1 MRKRSLV
8 VLLSLVMIGALAL
21 AGGSGLS
28 GEGRETI
35 ITLADDGVLV
45 DGSSISE
52 DPSSAVYAGANIVY
66 YEEGRGSSYGEGTY
80 KDEHSANEAARHTVI
95 TITKPGVYRVSGT
108 LTSGQIAVDLGSSAK
123 KDSGAVVE
131 LILDGVDITCT
142 VAPAI
147 IFYNVWESEST
158 TQAGAIV
165 TLADN
170 SENTVS
176 GSHVARIY
184 KEGTTSKLH
193 KYDGAFYSKRSIII
207 RGEESGTG
215 TLSIKADNEGL
226 CSEMHLTIEGGAI
239 RINSQ
244 DDGINANEDGVS
256 VITING
262 GYLYIDA
269 GNGSEGDGID
279 SNGYLV
285 INGGTLVSLANG
297 RSGDGGIDADMDIT
311 INGGTVV
318 ALGSRND
325 ATSVSSEQPYMELS
339 YASVKSAG
347 TLIRITDQQD
357 NEIVTFRPGKIY
369 QSLTFSSPELLL
381 DTVYYL
387 YSGGTNTGVEE
398 SDGLYLAGGVYS
410 DGTQQSYSG
419 SGSGTMPRPGTMDPF
434 INMGQAPQQQQQP
447 EGMPPTPPIDD
458 RPGNRNPWERN
469 VPDQQPNQQRDFGAF
484 GSASP
489 EFIITA
495 SQHSFGNVNDYA
507 PTSGKTAVVFRI
519 NDDNI
524 IASGT
529 SPSISFAG
537 VTTFEGEAVSVPETD
552 IQFTITDVPSEN
564 YSASCLLSDG
574 EAALKA
580 IIPADAGSC
589 SHYRNRRFQLTI
601 HRKRSMGI
609 HDQVKI
615 VNLST
620 L

>member
-8 VLLSLVMIGALAL
+8 VLLSLIVTGALVL
-21 AGGSGLS
+21 AGSSGLS
-28 GEGRETI
+28 REVKETI

-279 SNGYLV
+279 SNGYLI

-297 RSGDGGIDADMDIT
+297 RSGDGGIDADMDIK

-325 ATSVSSEQPYMELS
+325 ATSASSEQPYMELS

-347 TLIRITDQQD
+347 TLIRITDQQG

-381 DTVYYL
+381 DTVYHV
-387 YSGGTNTGVEE
+387 YSGGTNAGVKE
-398 SDGLYLAGGVYS
+398 SDGLYLAGGIYS
-410 DGTQQSYSG
+410 GGTQQSYSG
-419 SGSGTMPRPGTMDPF
+419 NASGMMPRPGMMDPLM
-434 INMGQAPQQQQQP
+434 NMRQAPQQQP
-447 EGMPPTPPIDD
+447 EGMPPIPPIDN
-458 RPGNRNPWERN
+458 RPDNRNPWERN
-469 VPDQQPNQQRDFGAF
+469 APGYPNQQSDFGTLAN
-484 GSASP
+484 ASP

-495 SQHSFGNVNDYA
+495 NQHSFSNVNDYA

-519 NDDNI
+519 NENNL

-537 VTTFEGEAVSVPETD
+537 VITVEGEPVSIPETD

-580 IIPADAGSC
+580 IIPSDAGN
-589 SHYRNRRFQLTI
+589 YVLTI
-601 HRKRSMGI
+601 AVVDSNSQYTGSSQWAFTI
-609 HDQVKI
+609 E
-615 VNLST
+615 
-620 L
+620 

>member
-1 MRKRSLV
+1 
-8 VLLSLVMIGALAL
+8 MIGALAL

-45 DGSSISE
+45 DGSAISE
-52 DPSSAVYAGANIVY
+52 DPSSSVYAGADIVY

-80 KDEHSANEAARHTVI
+80 KDEHAASEAARHTVI
-95 TITKPGVYRVSGT
+95 TITQPGVYRVSGT

-147 IFYNVWESEST
+147 IFYNVWESAST

-165 TLADN
+165 TLADD
-170 SENTVS
+170 SENTVN
-176 GSHVARIY
+176 GSHVARVY

-193 KYDGAFYSKRSIII
+193 KYDGAFYSKRSMIV

-279 SNGYLV
+279 SNGYLI

-325 ATSVSSEQPYMELS
+325 ATSLSSEQPYMELS

-347 TLIRITDQQD
+347 ALIRITDQQG

-381 DTVYYL
+381 DTVYHV

-398 SDGLYLAGGVYS
+398 SDGLYLAGGIYS
-410 DGTQQSYSG
+410 GGTQQSYSG

-434 INMGQAPQQQQQP
+434 MNMGQAPQQQP
-447 EGMPPTPPIDD
+447 EGMPPAPPIDN
-458 RPGNRNPWERN
+458 RPDNRNPWERN
-469 VPDQQPNQQRDFGAF
+469 APGQQPNQQRDFGAV

-507 PTSGKTAVVFRI
+507 PTSGKTAVVFRV
-519 NDDNI
+519 NDDNM

-537 VTTFEGEAVSVPETD
+537 VTTLEGEPVSVPETD

-580 IIPADAGSC
+580 IIPADAGN
-589 SHYRNRRFQLTI
+589 YVLTI
-601 HRKRSMGI
+601 A
-609 HDQVKI
+609 I
-615 VNLST
+615 VDSNSQYT
-620 L
+620 GSSQWVFTIE